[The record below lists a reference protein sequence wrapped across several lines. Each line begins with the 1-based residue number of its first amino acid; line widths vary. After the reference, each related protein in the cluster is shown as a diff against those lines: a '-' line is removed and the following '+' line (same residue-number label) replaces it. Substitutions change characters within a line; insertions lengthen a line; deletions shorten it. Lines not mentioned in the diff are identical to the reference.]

1 MAQISFSTIWSGIT
15 TAAEAKQTRDE
26 AAKHLKS
33 LGYTA
38 RRSVLKGQ
46 LRKWAGLGIP
56 DGRVCDVYEIDTNA
70 PWEIAKGI
78 EKKFIDDVLIGY
90 ADQKYAAQIMS

>member
-1 MAQISFSTIWSGIT
+1 MAQISFSTTRSGLG
-15 TAAEAKQTRDE
+15 TAQEAKVVRDT
-26 AAKHLKS
+26 AYKHLLS

-70 PWEIAKGI
+70 PWEVAKEI
-78 EKKFIDDVLIGY
+78 QRRFTEEVLMRY
-90 ADQKYAAQIMS
+90 ADEKYAAQIMS